1 MRIKTK
7 NLWKASPILAL
18 LPIATLTQAQTA
30 FPTKP
35 IRMITEFVAGS
46 GGDTLLRIVAEGLGP
61 VLGQAVVIEN
71 RAGAGGVVA
80 AEAVA
85 RSAPD
90 GYTLFG
96 ATPNTQTIRPH
107 LARVNTLDPIK
118 DFTPITSLAE
128 PTIVIVANPAFPANN
143 LKELIDYA
151 RANPGKLSYATSGI
165 GSSHHLSGEQ
175 IQILTS
181 VKFTH
186 VPYKALAESLRDV
199 VSGQIPVGFNL
210 NGPVAP
216 MAKAGKVKLIA
227 IVNERRSTEW
237 PDVGIVSESVPGFEK
252 PSSWTGLLGPGA
264 MAPALAR
271 RIASD
276 VVKTMNEPKTKA
288 RIEGAGFTVRGNTPE
303 EFFAQL
309 RRETE
314 LVGRIVKTAGIQ
326 PTE

>member
-1 MRIKTK
+1 MKSRLSILSIAVAALVTTPAPV
-7 NLWKASPILAL
+7 LSQVYPI
-18 LPIATLTQAQTA
+18 
-30 FPTKP
+30 KP

-46 GGDTLLRIVAEGLGP
+46 GGDSLLRIIADGVSP
-61 VLGQAVVIEN
+61 IFGQPVVIEN

-107 LARVNTLDPIK
+107 MARVNTLDPVK
-118 DFTPITSLAE
+118 DFTPLTSLAE
-128 PTIVIVANPAFPANN
+128 PTIVIVANPSFPANN
-143 LKELIDYA
+143 LKELIEYA
-151 RANPGKLSYATSGI
+151 KANPGKLSYASSGI

-175 IQILTS
+175 IQMLS
-181 VKFTH
+181 GAKFTH
-186 VPYKALAESLRDV
+186 IPYKALAESLRDV
-199 VSGQIPVGFNL
+199 VSGQIPVCFNL

-216 MAKAGKVKLIA
+216 LVKAGKVKLIA
-227 IVNERRSTEW
+227 IVNEKRSPDW
-237 PDVGIVSESVPGFEK
+237 PDVGTVGESVPGFEK
-252 PSSWTGLLGPGA
+252 PSSWTGLLAPGGMPA
-264 MAPALAR
+264 ALAR

-276 VVKTMNEPKTKA
+276 VVKAMNEPKTRM
-288 RIEGAGFTVRGNTPE
+288 RIDGIGFTVRGNTPE
-303 EFFAQL
+303 EFAAQI
-309 RRETE
+309 RRETD